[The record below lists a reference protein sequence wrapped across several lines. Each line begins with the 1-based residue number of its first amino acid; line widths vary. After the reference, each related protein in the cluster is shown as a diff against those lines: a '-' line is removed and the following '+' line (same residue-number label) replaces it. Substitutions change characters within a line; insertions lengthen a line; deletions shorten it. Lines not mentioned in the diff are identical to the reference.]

1 MKNKQAYLVSTD
13 ALSEL
18 SHHEIEAVGQDTKMV
33 RYHAGHLFYMPDDP
47 AEVLF
52 ILKEGRVQLYRVSS
66 DGRKLVFAI
75 LQPGA
80 MFGHM
85 ALVGQHMHHTYA
97 QAIDECLICV
107 WDREHVEQVLVE
119 KPQVALKFL
128 DAVGKRLVQVE
139 DRLAEITF
147 EQIPSRLANLL
158 LRLDR
163 ETSNT
168 GLLEGYTHQY
178 LADMLGT
185 YRETTTQT
193 LNQFKSQ
200 GLIETGRKSIRLLDC
215 EGLQRVVRGEAVT

>member
-1 MKNKQAYLVSTD
+1 M
-13 ALSEL
+13 
-18 SHHEIEAVGQDTKMV
+18 
-33 RYHAGHLFYMPDDP
+33 
-47 AEVLF
+47 
-52 ILKEGRVQLYRVSS
+52 QLYRVSS

-85 ALVGQHMHHTYA
+85 ALIGQHMHHTYA
-97 QAIDECLICV
+97 QAIDDCLICV

-158 LRLDR
+158 LRLNQ
-163 ETSNT
+163 ETGNT

-215 EGLQRVVRGEAVT
+215 EGLQRVVLGEAVT